1 MMRSLALP
9 EGRASSHFESTT
21 SERSRHR
28 ERILNMRLHQTG
40 KKRTNSLFLMILAMV
55 VTSMSLFWA
64 CGSNDQKPEQG
75 TSGGK
80 SEAKGTI
87 RVSGAWALYPMMV
100 KWGEEYRKAH
110 PEIRID
116 ISAGGAGKGA
126 ADALSGL
133 VDIGMVSREIKPE
146 ETAQGGFFVPVV
158 KDAVFP
164 MISEKNPVLS
174 KILGQGIKRGTF
186 EDLWIHSKPLTW
198 GEVARAASK
207 DRVQVYTRS
216 DACGAAETWAGYLGG
231 KKQED
236 LQGVGVYGD
245 PGLAEAVR
253 KDPLGIGFN
262 NLNYAYDPKT
272 GSPLTGLHPVPID
285 VNENGKVDPTEV
297 LDRKEQAIKA
307 VKSGAYPS
315 PPARD
320 LYLLTKN
327 QFKGHAKD
335 FVNWILTDGQ
345 KYIDEVGYIG
355 LTQSQLEQNRAKLGR

>member
-231 KKQED
+231 KNRRIFRGSASMGIQGWRKQCEKIPWAS
-236 LQGVGVYGD
+236 VS
-245 PGLAEAVR
+245 
-253 KDPLGIGFN
+253 I
-262 NLNYAYDPKT
+262 
-272 GSPLTGLHPVPID
+272 I
-285 VNENGKVDPTEV
+285 
-297 LDRKEQAIKA
+297 
-307 VKSGAYPS
+307 
-315 PPARD
+315 
-320 LYLLTKN
+320 
-327 QFKGHAKD
+327 
-335 FVNWILTDGQ
+335 
-345 KYIDEVGYIG
+345 
-355 LTQSQLEQNRAKLGR
+355 